1 MDTRHIEAINHLKGR
16 SGHVYWEIAGTCQ
29 NHTHLIRM
37 SLEPSFEELNP
48 SK

>member
-1 MDTRHIEAINHLKGR
+1 MGK
-16 SGHVYWEIAGTCQ
+16 IAGTWQ

-37 SLEPSFEELNP
+37 SLELSFEELNP